1 LFSEQLATLIRR
13 ALDEDIGSGDLTT
26 ACTVEPGAVGKGFIV
41 AKEPLVLA
49 GISVAK
55 RVFLT
60 VSSELELT
68 LLSED
73 GNRALSGE
81 RLLEVRG
88 DLAAILM
95 AERTALNFL
104 QRLSG
109 IATLTRAF
117 VDEVAA
123 SPVRILDT
131 RKTTPGWRF
140 LEKAAVKAGGGYN
153 HRFGLYDG
161 ILIKDNHIVA
171 AGGIRPAITAARA
184 CGPSSLKVE
193 VEVETLDQLAEAIS
207 AGSDAVLLDNM
218 DVETMVQAVQLAGG
232 KAVLEASGGITLENV
247 REVAATGVDLISV
260 GALTHSA
267 RAVDMSLEIELA
279 QVTAVRGK

>member
-1 LFSEQLATLIRR
+1 LYTNQLETLIRS
-13 ALDEDIGSGDLTT
+13 ALEEDIGSGDITT
-26 ACTVEPGAVGKGFIV
+26 SCTVPPGAIGKGSIV

-49 GISVAK
+49 GIFVAK
-55 RVFLT
+55 RVFLA
-60 VSSELELT
+60 VRSDLDLS
-68 LLSED
+68 LLLED
-73 GNRALSGE
+73 GNRTMPGE
-81 RLLEVRG
+81 RLLEVTG

-117 VDEVAA
+117 VDEVATT
-123 SPVRILDT
+123 SGRILDT
-131 RKTTPGWRF
+131 RKTTPGWRL
-140 LEKAAVKAGGGYN
+140 LEKAAVRAGGGYN

-171 AGGIRPAITAARA
+171 AGGIGQAVTAVRA
-184 CGPSSLKVE
+184 CKSSGVKVQ
-193 VEVETLDQLAEAIS
+193 VEVETLDQLAEAIA

-218 DVETMVQAVQLAGG
+218 DVDTMAEAVQQAGG
-232 KAVLEASGGITLENV
+232 KILLEASGGITLENV

-267 RAVDMSLEIELA
+267 RAVDMSMTIEL
-279 QVTAVRGK
+279 T

>member
-1 LFSEQLATLIRR
+1 MYTNQLETLIRS
-13 ALDEDIGSGDLTT
+13 ALEEDIGSGDITT
-26 ACTVEPGAVGKGFIV
+26 SCTVPPGAIGKGSIF

-49 GISVAK
+49 GIFVAK

-60 VSSELELT
+60 VRSDLDLS
-68 LLSED
+68 LLLED
-73 GNRALSGE
+73 GNRAMPGE
-81 RLLEVRG
+81 RLLEVTG

-117 VDEVAA
+117 VDEVATT
-123 SPVRILDT
+123 SGRILDT

-140 LEKAAVKAGGGYN
+140 LEKAAVRAGGGYN

-171 AGGIRPAITAARA
+171 AGGIGQAVMAVRA
-184 CGPSSLKVE
+184 CKSGGVKVQ
-193 VEVETLDQLAEAIS
+193 VEVETLDQLAEAIA

-218 DVETMVQAVQLAGG
+218 DIESMSEAVQRVGG
-232 KAVLEASGGITLENV
+232 KILLEASGGITLENV
-247 REVAATGVDLISV
+247 REVAATGVDLISA

-267 RAVDMSLEIELA
+267 RAVDMSMEIEK
-279 QVTAVRGK
+279 V

>member
-1 LFSEQLATLIRR
+1 VYSNELESQIRR
-13 ALDEDIGSGDLTT
+13 ALEEDIGSGDITT
-26 ACTVEPGAVGKGFIV
+26 ACTVPPGAVGKGFIL

-49 GISVAK
+49 GITVAAK
-55 RVFLT
+55 IFRT
-60 VSSELELT
+60 VNSDFEIT
-68 LLSED
+68 LLLED
-73 GNRALSGE
+73 GNQAKSGE
-81 RLLEVRG
+81 LLLEVTG

-117 VDEVAA
+117 VDKVA
-123 SPVRILDT
+123 STSVRILDT
-131 RKTTPGWRF
+131 RKTTPGWRL
-140 LEKAAVKAGGGYN
+140 LEKEAVRAGGGHN

-171 AGGIRPAITAARA
+171 AGGIRQAVMAVRAADTS
-184 CGPSSLKVE
+184 GLQVQ
-193 VEVETLDQLAEAIS
+193 VEVETMDQLAEAVS

-218 DVETMVQAVQLAGG
+218 DIDTMAEAVQRTGG
-232 KAVLEASGGITLENV
+232 KLLLEASGGITLENV
-247 REVAATGVDLISV
+247 SEVAATGVDLISV

-267 RAVDMSLEIELA
+267 RAVDMSMTIEL
-279 QVTAVRGK
+279 T